1 MAPRLPLFLAGSL
14 FILSLLIP
22 TPSAEA
28 ACRPPG
34 ALAQVL
40 MENGASGELK
50 ISSRFLLDEDAIAEG
65 GSLRAAV
72 EIRLAGDG
80 LRAIGQSRPSL
91 CVALVVEADGELI
104 EAYRRRVEVDFEG
117 ATTWTYHLEADLPD
131 GTSQLLT
138 VVQDSSGGVFGL
150 AAADP
155 SEDALYP
162 PGPGAVRLAAAAGAP
177 FESWHQT
184 ASGSARSPGARQR
197 AAAVV
202 VRLVPPPDQPVSGN
216 TRFDAL
222 VSSDAVERVV
232 FRLDGEDLEERRRRP
247 LLERPFVARLP
258 LAKPPRVQVVEAI
271 AYDRGGRE
279 MGRDRIEVNRIDAP
293 FRVRITALDGDL
305 PSGEMTLE
313 ARVSV
318 PADARLERV
327 EVYRGERLLGTYHTP
342 EIQQKVSVAGASPDE
357 FLRVAAFLSDG
368 SSIDDVVLLG
378 AGASD
383 EVDVNLVGL
392 QAVVT
397 DASGRPVEDLRQE
410 DFSIV
415 FEGRSFPPQSFAYAD
430 DVSLL
435 LGLVIDTSGS
445 MQLVMHDTQ
454 RAAAKFLGTAVL
466 PQDRAFLVDFDQR
479 PRLLHPT
486 TSDLSRLLLD
496 LSRLRA
502 EGTTAM
508 YDAVVFS
515 MLQFEREPGRK
526 ALVVLTDGDDRDS
539 RFGPKDCIE
548 LARKTGVPVYII
560 GLGALDT
567 LRRVYPEKE
576 LRRVTE
582 QTGGRLYFVDSIEE
596 LDGAYAQIQAELR
609 SQYSLAF
616 YADRD
621 LNGEERREVRL
632 EIARPG
638 LEARTVVGDQ
648 NPVP

>member
-1 MAPRLPLFLAGSL
+1 MAARLPHLLAV
-14 FILSLLIP
+14 SLLALNWLFA
-22 TPSAEA
+22 TPADA
-28 ACRPPG
+28 ACRPPDE
-34 ALAQVL
+34 LARVL
-40 MENGASGELK
+40 VDNGASGELEL
-50 ISSRFLLDEDAIAEG
+50 SARFFLDEDALLEG
-65 GSLRAAV
+65 RPLRSAV
-72 EIRLAGDG
+72 EIHLPRDG
-80 LRAIGQSRPSL
+80 IRTLGRASPTL
-91 CVALVVEADGELI
+91 CVSLVVEADGELLGI
-104 EAYRRRVEVDFEG
+104 YHRRVEVDLEG
-117 ATTWTYHLEADLPD
+117 ATGWIYQLETDLPD
-131 GTSQLLT
+131 GTSQVLV
-138 VVQDSSGGVFGL
+138 VVQDASGGAFGI

-155 SEDALYP
+155 AEDGLMP
-162 PGPGAVRLAAAAGAP
+162 RGPAAVQLTATREAP
-177 FESWHQT
+177 SASWHQT
-184 ASGSARSPGARQR
+184 LPGTSPSPGRRGQR
-197 AAAVV
+197 ADPVV
-202 VRLVPPPDQPVSGN
+202 IRLIPPPEQPVGGN

-258 LAKPPRVQVVEAI
+258 LARPPRPQIVEAV
-271 AYDRGGRE
+271 AYDRHGRE
-279 MGRDRIEVNRIDAP
+279 IGRDQIEVNRIDAP
-293 FRVRITALDGDL
+293 FRVRITELEGDL
-305 PSGEMTLE
+305 RSGEMTLE

-327 EVYRGERLLGTYHTP
+327 EVYRGERLLGTYRTS
-342 EIQQKVSVAGASPDE
+342 EIRQQISVAGASPDE

-410 DFSIV
+410 DFSIQ
-415 FEGRSFPPQSFAYAD
+415 FEGRSFAPQSFAYAD

-435 LGLVIDTSGS
+435 LGLVVDTSGS

-486 TSDLSRLLLD
+486 TSDLPRLLLD

-508 YDAVVFS
+508 YDAVMFS

-567 LRRVYPEKE
+567 LRRILPEKE

-582 QTGGRLYFVDSIEE
+582 QTGGRLYLVDSIAE

-621 LNGEERREVRL
+621 LNGEERRQIRL

-648 NPVP
+648 SPTP